1 MSLPVLTAAVG
12 APAWLAARD
21 PRLRLLAAL
30 AFALLVVNLERP
42 PALAAAVAGSLLLA
56 LSAGLGPRRL
66 LGRLLVLEGFMVVV
80 LAFLPFSVPGQ
91 AWFRLGPLEASREGA
106 WLALVIVLRAHAV
119 VLAALALLGTL
130 TPAALGHGLA
140 RLRVPERLVHLLL
153 FTVRYIAVVQGEYRR
168 LRLAMRA
175 RAFTPRSDRHTWRT
189 LGYLVGML
197 LVRSLERSRRV
208 LAAMKCRGF
217 DGRLFLLD
225 DGRWRPAD
233 TAAAAVAAAALGA
246 LAGLEW
252 GL

>member
-1 MSLPVLTAAVG
+1 MSLAELTG
-12 APAWLAARD
+12 APGTPAWLAQRD

-30 AFALLVVNLERP
+30 GFALLVVNLERP
-42 PALAAAVAGSLLLA
+42 PALGAAVAGGGLLA
-56 LSAGLGPRRL
+56 LAAGIGPRRL
-66 LGRLLVLEGFMVVV
+66 LVRLLVLEGFMLVV

-91 AWFRLGPLEASREGA
+91 AWFRLGPLQASREGA

-153 FTVRYIAVVQGEYRR
+153 FTVRYVAVVQGEYRR

-175 RAFTPRSDRHTWRT
+175 RAFTPRSDRHTWRS

-217 DGRLFLLD
+217 DGRLYLLD
-225 DGRWRPAD
+225 DSRWGPAD
-233 TAAAAVAAAALGA
+233 SAAAALLVLALGV

-252 GL
+252 SL